1 MTDAVI
7 DLSLHK
13 RQGEAFLTA
22 ATEIL
27 YGGAAGGGKSHL
39 MRVAAIT
46 WCAQIPGLQVYLF
59 RRIQDDLVKN
69 HVEGPKGLRAIL
81 APWANA
87 GLVEIIEEEI
97 RFWNGS
103 KIYLC
108 HCKDEKHRWKYL
120 GAEIHVLIIDELT
133 TFSDVIYRFLRSR
146 VRAVGLN
153 LTENLKG
160 LFPRILCGSN
170 PGNIGHH
177 FVKAA
182 FIDGAQPM
190 EIRRMPDEEGGMLRQ
205 YIPAKLSDNPSMAED
220 DPNYRARLRGLG
232 SPQLVKAME
241 EGDWNVIAGAFFSEF
256 STARHVVE
264 PFEIPEHW
272 VRIRA
277 MDWGSAKPFCVGWY
291 AVSDGTLQIPRWEGW
306 SEFPGPLT
314 IPRGALVKYREW
326 YGMQPGQPN
335 VGLKLT
341 AEKVAD
347 GILEREL
354 KGHDSR
360 GQPVY
365 EKIDHAVIDPA
376 AFTSDGGPSIAERMA
391 GRKVYFT
398 RADNS
403 RVGHRGAMGG
413 WDLLRARLEGDTD
426 ELPMLYLF
434 STCVDTIR
442 TVPALQH
449 DDHRPEDVDT
459 DGEDHAGDET
469 RYACAARPWV
479 REVAKIVTPKFSGT
493 TQTTFNDLMEQ
504 RRRQRLAQE

>member
-1 MTDAVI
+1 MSQAAI
-7 DLSLHK
+7 DLDLHS
-13 RQGEAFLTA
+13 RQGDAFLTP
-22 ATEIL
+22 ATEVL

-69 HVEGPKGLRAIL
+69 HVEGPKGLRALL
-81 APWANA
+81 APWVNA
-87 GLVEIIEEEI
+87 KLVEIIEEEI

-133 TFSDVIYRFLRSR
+133 TFTDVIYRFLRSR

-153 LTENLKG
+153 LPEQLKG
-160 LFPRILCGSN
+160 LFPRIMCSSN

-177 FVKAA
+177 FVKSA
-182 FIDGAQPM
+182 FIDGAKPM
-190 EIRRMPDEEGGMLRQ
+190 EIRQMPDEEGGMRRQ
-205 YIPAKLSDNPSMAED
+205 YIPAKLSDNPSMAQD

-232 SPQLVKAME
+232 SPELVRAME

-256 STARHVVE
+256 STSRHVIE
-264 PFEIPEHW
+264 PFTIPDHW

-277 MDWGSAKPFCVGWY
+277 MDWGSAKPFSVGWY
-291 AVSDGTLQIPRWEGW
+291 AVSDGTVRIQNWEGW
-306 SEFPGPLT
+306 SELPGPLT

-326 YGMQPGQPN
+326 YGMKPGQPN

-341 AEKVAD
+341 AEKVAE

-354 KGHDSR
+354 KERDSSGR
-360 GQPVY
+360 PVY
-365 EKIDHAVIDPA
+365 EKIDHAVLDPA
-376 AFTSDGGPSIAERMA
+376 AFSHDGGPSIAERMA
-391 GRKVYFT
+391 SYKVYFT
-398 RADNS
+398 HADNA
-403 RVGHRGAMGG
+403 RVARSGAMGG
-413 WDLLRARLEGDTD
+413 WDLLRSRLEGDAD
-426 ELPMLYLF
+426 GLPMLYIF
-434 STCVDTIR
+434 NTCPDTIR
-442 TVPALQH
+442 TIPALQH
-449 DDHRPEDVDT
+449 DEHRPEDVDT

-469 RYACAARPWV
+469 RYACKARPWV
-479 REVAKIVTPKFSGT
+479 RELPAPVNPKFPINQS
-493 TQTTFNDLMEQ
+493 FNEIIEQ
-504 RRRQRLAQE
+504 RRRKRLAQE